1 MQQPREGPIER
12 ICHETLRKFMRPP
25 KGKFGIA
32 LFGKLIAS
40 TVAAVLLLA
49 LAVNQKMSRSCC
61 IISSLIALM
70 PQQQS
75 SLLVVVALSL
85 DSQMSHVVD
94 RIWVSAH

>member
-1 MQQPREGPIER
+1 MIMRKAEGSSR
-12 ICHETLRKFMRPP
+12 QKF
-25 KGKFGIA
+25 FLHFF
-32 LFGKLIAS
+32 LFILAEYCGS
-40 TVAAVLLLA
+40 AVLLLA

>member
-1 MQQPREGPIER
+1 MFDGD
-12 ICHETLRKFMRPP
+12 RKSQKKQTIYDFQSFILVEYC
-25 KGKFGIA
+25 G
-32 LFGKLIAS
+32 S
-40 TVAAVLLLA
+40 AVLLLA